1 MAIYRGPGG
10 SGDATTDAQNEGT
23 IASNKATEA
32 AASATAAAS
41 SATAAATSAANA
53 ATSETNASTSASSAG
68 SYASAAATSA
78 SNATTSETNASA
90 SASAAA
96 TSETNAATSE
106 SNASTSATN
115 AATSATNASTSETN
129 AASSAT
135 AAATSATSAATSATN
150 ASTSETNAASSAT
163 AAATSES
170 NAATSEANAATLYD
184 NFDDRYLGVK
194 SSAPTVDND
203 GDALI
208 TGAVYWNSTTTTF
221 YVWNGSAWVVTTD
234 NASSI
239 AAAASASAAATSESN
254 AATSESNAATSAT
267 NAATSAT
274 NAATSETNAAASY
287 DLFDDRYLGSK
298 SSAPLVDNDGDALLT
313 GALYWNS
320 TGNQLYVWNGSA
332 WDAAAFSASGA
343 VTSFN
348 TRTGAVTLSSA
359 DVTTALGFTPQNS
372 ATAVADIDD
381 LSNVDTTTTAP
392 TSGQVLKWNGSN
404 WTPADDID
412 TTLSLGS
419 ASVNDLG
426 DVTITSATSG
436 QVLKYNGSAWIND
449 TDSTGTTINSIDDIN
464 DVTITSVSSG
474 QVLKYDGTKWIND
487 TDAGGI
493 ALTDLSVTTNAVGTA
508 ALSYNNTSGVFSYT
522 PPDLSSYL
530 TSYTETDPVYTASS
544 WYTTTNNS
552 TNWNTA
558 YGWGDHSTA
567 GYLTSYTETDPVFV
581 ASPAYGITSTNI
593 TNWNTA
599 YSWGDHASAGY
610 LTSFTETNDLT
621 SAVTWANVPDANITQ
636 SSVTQ
641 HQAALSITESQIS
654 DLGTYVTKTSST
666 GSGVLPAGTDAQ
678 RDVTP
683 AAGYLRFNTTSTSFE
698 GYDGSAWGSIGGG
711 GGGGA
716 SAGGAIYE
724 NTDEI
729 TSSYTIAAGKNGHSV
744 GPITIASGVAVT
756 ITSGQRWVVV

>member
-23 IASNKATEA
+23 IASNKAAEA
-32 AASATAAAS
+32 ATSATAAVS

-78 SNATTSETNASA
+78 SNASTSETNASA

-135 AAATSATSAATSATN
+135 AAASSATN
-150 ASTSETNAASSAT
+150 
-163 AAATSES
+163 AATSES
-170 NAATSEANAATLYD
+170 NTATLYD
-184 NFDDRYLGVK
+184 NFDDRYLG
-194 SSAPTVDND
+194 
-203 GDALI
+203 
-208 TGAVYWNSTTTTF
+208 
-221 YVWNGSAWVVTTD
+221 
-234 NASSI
+234 
-239 AAAASASAAATSESN
+239 
-254 AATSESNAATSAT
+254 
-267 NAATSAT
+267 
-274 NAATSETNAAASY
+274 
-287 DLFDDRYLGSK
+287 SK
-298 SSAPLVDNDGDALLT
+298 SSAPSVDNDGDALLT

-320 TGNQLYVWNGSA
+320 TTDKMYVWNGSA
-332 WDAAAFSASGA
+332 WTITAGGA
-343 VTSFN
+343 ELLNELT
-348 TRTGAVTLSSA
+348 
-359 DVTTALGFTPQNS
+359 
-372 ATAVADIDD
+372 
-381 LSNVDTTTTAP
+381 
-392 TSGQVLKWNGSN
+392 
-404 WTPADDID
+404 
-412 TTLSLGS
+412 
-419 ASVNDLG
+419 
-426 DVTITSATSG
+426 DVTITSPSTN
-436 QVLKYNGSAWIND
+436 QVLKYNGSVWVNDSD
-449 TDSTGTTINSIDDIN
+449 TDTGI
-464 DVTITSVSSG
+464 
-474 QVLKYDGTKWIND
+474 QY
-487 TDAGGI
+487 
-493 ALTDLSVTTNAVGTA
+493 TDLSVTTNAVGTA

-530 TSYTETDPVYTASS
+530 TFYTETDPVYTASS
-544 WYTTTNNS
+544 WYSTTNNS

-621 SAVTWANVPDANITQ
+621 FAVTWANVPDANITQ

-641 HQAALSITESQIS
+641 HQAALSITESQSS

-683 AAGYLRFNTTSTSFE
+683 TAGYLRFNTTSTSFE

-711 GGGGA
+711 GGA

-724 NTDEI
+724 NNDTI

-744 GPITIASGVAVT
+744 GPITISSGAAVT
-756 ITSGQRWVVV
+756 ITSGQRWVVA